1 MNYFLWTED
10 STAGK
15 EFWGLVSRLRYN
27 NQLNVES
34 KGNNE
39 DLVKAVELLK
49 VLKPIDN
56 AILTRDKNKTNEME
70 IF

>member
-27 NQLNVES
+27 NQFS
-34 KGNNE
+34 
-39 DLVKAVELLK
+39 
-49 VLKPIDN
+49 
-56 AILTRDKNKTNEME
+56 
-70 IF
+70 